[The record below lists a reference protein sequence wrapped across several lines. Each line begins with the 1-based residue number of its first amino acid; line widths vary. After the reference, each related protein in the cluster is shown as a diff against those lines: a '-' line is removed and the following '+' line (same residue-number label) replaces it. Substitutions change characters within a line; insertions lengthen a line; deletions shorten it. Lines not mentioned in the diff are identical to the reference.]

1 MQAEG
6 GAGFDQA
13 PASNELG
20 GSNLPLAKLEQLL
33 STGAY
38 LQVRREAERL
48 LLEGGLSVGEQ
59 GVALRMACKA
69 CLALQEYYAAA
80 KLGERAIERAK
91 EAGDRDTMARAHF
104 YVGCAY
110 TYIGDTHAAEQT
122 LHAFL
127 ALAQGISELESW
139 EGIAY
144 YNLSILHRQ
153 RKQWGTAIQTLERAA
168 RIFDAKGQKAER
180 AQASLD
186 LAWCCLMLGATP
198 LARPHLDQIAA
209 YLQEQDEPDEGL
221 AVDLICAKAL
231 LYRLEGDIAT
241 SSHLCQTV
249 FLPGRQGVTSHHLGE
264 AAWIMGENALDLGH
278 LHEASLFVNMALD
291 HAARDNWPSLMNL
304 AGELRQ
310 RIAARTA
317 AGA

>member
-1 MQAEG
+1 M
-6 GAGFDQA
+6 
-13 PASNELG
+13 
-20 GSNLPLAKLEQLL
+20 PLARLEQLL
-33 STGAY
+33 VAGAH

-48 LLEGGLSVGEQ
+48 LLEGDMAVQEQ
-59 GVALRMACKA
+59 GVLLRMACRA
-69 CLALQEYYAAA
+69 CLALQDYYAAA
-80 KLGERAIERAK
+80 KLGERAIERAR
-91 EAGDRDTMARAHF
+91 EAGDADTLGRAHF

-110 TYIGDTHAAEQT
+110 TYIGDTHAAEQS

-127 ALAQGISELESW
+127 ALAHEMTGIEEW
-139 EGIAY
+139 EGSAY
-144 YNLSILHRQ
+144 YNLSILQRQ
-153 RKQWGTAIQTLERAA
+153 RKQWGAAIQTLERAA
-168 RIFDAKGQKAER
+168 RLYDERGQKAER
-180 AQASLD
+180 AQAALD

-198 LARPHLDQIAA
+198 LARPHLDYIAA
-209 YLQEQDEPDEGL
+209 YLGAQDEPDESL

-241 SSHLCQTV
+241 SSHLCQTI

-278 LHEASLFVNMALD
+278 LHEAHLFVNMALD

-304 AGELRQ
+304 AGDLRQ
-310 RIAARTA
+310 RIATRMA